1 MDGVWAGAG
10 STACSPKGRDPDRSL
25 FFTLVCFGQVTQR
38 GAGTAVADS
47 STRLMSGR
55 ILSKEGMRRR
65 HFLPPLPLM
74 TSRFALARSS
84 VACAQSYEQGLAQVG
99 APPQFVFD
107 CGHNAT
113 DQERRTPEGKLSNGG
128 KASGS
133 LINVHADAWKVVFP
147 CQVARD
153 CVPCAYTTSSRS
165 QPCTIAEYC
174 SLRQITL
181 TIDHTG
187 LSLSAPC
194 FWQAVVLTSLLEVY
208 VGGFQGSA
216 AANDVITEP

>member
-1 MDGVWAGAG
+1 MQLRALTPNTKQTTT
-10 STACSPKGRDPDRSL
+10 S
-25 FFTLVCFGQVTQR
+25 
-38 GAGTAVADS
+38 
-47 STRLMSGR
+47 
-55 ILSKEGMRRR
+55 
-65 HFLPPLPLM
+65 M

-153 CVPCAYTTSSRS
+153 CVPCAYTVNSNPTRQMNRRHLEASHVQSRNIVR
-165 QPCTIAEYC
+165 CVK
-174 SLRQITL
+174 
-181 TIDHTG
+181 
-187 LSLSAPC
+187 SLSPLITRAFRYLPL
-194 FWQAVVLTSLLEVY
+194 ASGKLLC
-208 VGGFQGSA
+208 
-216 AANDVITEP
+216 